1 MDRPPRSAPGR
12 TGLRPDGFTLIEM
25 MVAIILIGVG
35 LMGLAALSST
45 VTRANVQSSALTSAS
60 ALAQEKIEGFRSMPY
75 ASIGAG
81 DSTDVRTLDGIGYS
95 RRWSVQTDQPA
106 ADLKT
111 ISVAVS
117 WTSRGKTH
125 TTTLSTI
132 RGKR

>member
-1 MDRPPRSAPGR
+1 MDRPPRSVPGR
-12 TGLRPDGFTLIEM
+12 TGLRQDGFTLIEM

-75 ASIGAG
+75 AEIGAG
-81 DSTDVRTLDGIGYS
+81 ASTDVRTLDGIGYS
-95 RRWSVQTDQPA
+95 RTWSVQTDQPA

-111 ISVAVS
+111 ISVTVS